1 MPNPDLEDKQDEGE
15 RDWEEKDE
23 NVEWESWTYSNIADI
38 MTKLISKQNI
48 AQAWVAAQPEILALM
63 RGRSAEEVPFAVDS
77 LATCSG
83 RVARDLD
90 RCIPLAQIQS
100 VLQTL
105 EEESKDGSSLHL
117 AFAIKE
123 TRDLRERA
131 LRQLIVE
138 GADTVTDTWV
148 RQQPT
153 YVQSAFSHSKQL
165 ESEAKSKA
173 AAVAAVPQI
182 SLEPNFTR
190 EEIERVQQSTIRD
203 KAEAFFGADIPNL
216 LQKGTMDTLLLWIL
230 RVSQKTVN
238 LNDQRFLSAADQR
251 FWQTLT
257 DKLRAKIPIQ
267 FQQLAG
273 RDPKDSPINLL
284 QNMISNIDQNNVE
297 EAVEVMKKNM
307 TNMMKEGVWV
317 VAAYTT
323 EKDIY

>member
-105 EEESKDGSSLHL
+105 EEEGKDGSSLHL

-153 YVQSAFSHSKQL
+153 YVPSAFSHSK
-165 ESEAKSKA
+165 
-173 AAVAAVPQI
+173 
-182 SLEPNFTR
+182 
-190 EEIERVQQSTIRD
+190 
-203 KAEAFFGADIPNL
+203 
-216 LQKGTMDTLLLWIL
+216 
-230 RVSQKTVN
+230 
-238 LNDQRFLSAADQR
+238 
-251 FWQTLT
+251 
-257 DKLRAKIPIQ
+257 
-267 FQQLAG
+267 
-273 RDPKDSPINLL
+273 
-284 QNMISNIDQNNVE
+284 
-297 EAVEVMKKNM
+297 
-307 TNMMKEGVWV
+307 
-317 VAAYTT
+317 
-323 EKDIY
+323 

>member
-1 MPNPDLEDKQDEGE
+1 MFRQ
-15 RDWEEKDE
+15 
-23 NVEWESWTYSNIADI
+23 
-38 MTKLISKQNI
+38 
-48 AQAWVAAQPEILALM
+48 
-63 RGRSAEEVPFAVDS
+63 
-77 LATCSG
+77 SG
-83 RVARDLD
+83 KGP

-203 KAEAFFGADIPNL
+203 KAEAFFGADIPNH
-216 LQKGTMDTLLLWIL
+216 GHSATLYPQ
-230 RVSQKTVN
+230 SKPEN
-238 LNDQRFLSAADQR
+238 S
-251 FWQTLT
+251 
-257 DKLRAKIPIQ
+257 K
-267 FQQLAG
+267 
-273 RDPKDSPINLL
+273 S
-284 QNMISNIDQNNVE
+284 
-297 EAVEVMKKNM
+297 
-307 TNMMKEGVWV
+307 
-317 VAAYTT
+317 
-323 EKDIY
+323 